1 MTTPGEQPPEA
12 AAAATGSAY
21 LFHEVGLHA
30 RPSVKVTKVAKGFRA
45 KVELATAEGG
55 PWIDAKSIV
64 RVMAAKAPKGST
76 LHFRAV
82 GEDAE
87 AAVQAFVALVEQD
100 FPEADPFEAK
110 G

>member
-1 MTTPGEQPPEA
+1 MTGPEEQPSAET
-12 AAAATGSAY
+12 AATGSAF

-45 KVELATAEGG
+45 KVELATTEGG

-64 RVMAAKAPKGST
+64 KVMAAKAPKGST
-76 LHFRAV
+76 LYFRAV

-87 AAVQAFVALVEQD
+87 AAVGALVALVEQD
-100 FPEADPFEAK
+100 FPESEPRDAR